1 MSKPKVDRVKLSKML
16 RSGKSQA
23 EAARIF
29 GVSRAAINK
38 AAKELNLNVVKSVAL
53 ENAGRIVSKNLD
65 TIDQLQKIND
75 YANELLDT
83 LMNWSR
89 GDDEA
94 LQILE
99 SQVRKVRIGKGEAPE
114 TIKQY
119 KFKDPRE
126 LALKAMQEIRGQLN
140 LQLEIFQTLYDM
152 RAVEE
157 FQKEVLQVIGEIDAE
172 VRNEIIGRLNK
183 RRAIRAAVKWN

>member
-1 MSKPKVDRVKLSKML
+1 MSKQKIDRVKLSKML

-38 AAKELNLNVVKSVAL
+38 AAKELNLNVVKNVAL
-53 ENAGRIVSKNLD
+53 ENAARIVSKNLD
-65 TIDQLQKIND
+65 TIDQLEKING
-75 YANELLDT
+75 YANELLDL
-83 LMNWSR
+83 LMRWNR
-89 GDDEA
+89 GDEEA

-99 SQVRKVRIGKGEAPE
+99 GQIRKVKVGKGEDAE
-114 TIKQY
+114 IVKQY
-119 KFKDPRE
+119 RFKDPRE
-126 LALKAMQEIRGQLN
+126 LALKTMAEIRGQLS

-157 FQKEVLQVIGEIDAE
+157 FQKEVLQVIGEVSAE

-183 RRAIRAAVKWN
+183 RRAIRAAVRWD